1 MFKKFVLVSGSL
13 FLMLVIA
20 CSGGGT
26 VDPNAMAE
34 NSNLLNSS
42 SSSLV
47 VSENGMNISISS
59 SSGLVITDANVQ
71 CQNERIMEDSLVVAD
86 EERIPPFTYRHV
98 GTERTNFSIENIL
111 LTCDIEID
119 TLKVQVSGDTVVVK
133 VKYDYT
139 NALRCI
145 CKSKIDFA
153 VDNDDAYTHATLL
166 YFDNGLGSLAPEIM
180 DIVDA
185 E

>member
-1 MFKKFVLVSGSL
+1 MFKKFALVSGLL

-26 VDPNAMAE
+26 VDPNAIAE
-34 NSNLLNSS
+34 NSHSSNASSSGVLESENGIDLS
-42 SSSLV
+42 SSSL
-47 VSENGMNISISS
+47 
-59 SSGLVITDANVQ
+59 SGIVITDANVQ
-71 CQNERIMEDSLVVAD
+71 CQNERIMDGSLVVSD
-86 EERIPPFTYRHV
+86 EERIPPFTYRYV
-98 GTERTNFSIENIL
+98 GTERTTFTIENIL

-145 CKSKIDFA
+145 CKSKIDFS

-180 DIVDA
+180 DIVDV